1 MKRMFQL
8 SKAAVLASV
17 LFASIFTFSSCSK
30 EEAGLAVAL
39 SYSLS
44 GNASSS
50 QAVPGNSSSG
60 SGTFTGTYNASTKVM
75 TYTTTWANLTGAPL
89 AGGLYAGA
97 AGQAGTSIAVW
108 NLGSGLTTS
117 GSFSGSTTL
126 NASQET
132 ELLAGRA
139 YYILSTAL
147 HTSGEIRGQISANA
161 Q

>member
-1 MKRMFQL
+1 MKRMFRL

-17 LFASIFTFSSCSK
+17 LFATIFTFSSCTK
-30 EEAGLAVAL
+30 EDAGLSVAL

-50 QAVPGNSSSG
+50 QAVPRNSSSG
-60 SGTFTGTYNASTKVM
+60 SGSFTGTYNASTKVM
-75 TYTTTWANLTGAPL
+75 TYTTTWTNLTGAPL
-89 AGGLYAGA
+89 TGGLYTGT
-97 AGQAGTSIAVW
+97 AGQVGTSIAVW
-108 NLGSGLTTS
+108 NLGNGLTTS
-117 GSFSGSTTL
+117 GSFSSSTTL

-139 YYILSTAL
+139 YYILTTAL
-147 HTSGEIRGQISANA
+147 NTSGEIRGQISATA